1 MQDFIFILL
10 RHKVKCMVANARSLK
25 NKILDFQTSVY
36 AGDFDI
42 VAITETWLNDSILDH
57 VLLHTGYTIYRK
69 DRDGRMGGGVLLA
82 IRNNI
87 KTFRRYDLETKCEL
101 LWNEIHTNH
110 GQKMLIGVYY
120 RPPNTNIEYLQLMDD
135 SLIKVRSLCNFDKI
149 FLLGDFNLPNFDWVN
164 QIPLSTEAIYIKAYE
179 MLNDSFFTQVNGYP
193 TRNGNIL
200 DLVLSS
206 TPDLITDL

>member
-1 MQDFIFILL
+1 
-10 RHKVKCMVANARSLK
+10 
-25 NKILDFQTSVY
+25 
-36 AGDFDI
+36 
-42 VAITETWLNDSILDH
+42 
-57 VLLHTGYTIYRK
+57 
-69 DRDGRMGGGVLLA
+69 
-82 IRNNI
+82 
-87 KTFRRYDLETKCEL
+87 
-101 LWNEIHTNH
+101 
-110 GQKMLIGVYY
+110 
-120 RPPNTNIEYLQLMDD
+120 MDD

-179 MLNDSFFTQVNGYP
+179 MLNDSFSTQVNGYP